1 MSTHLNTANCIFTFL
16 SAAAARQHRLS
27 FQGSLL
33 SSEIASSS
41 FCYTGYSH
49 SASLLVAAALSSVY
63 PHSHLHTT
71 NCTHLHIPCAL
82 SFPCMA
88 CTRYLQ
94 THIAHII
101 IPRCNRAKPSE
112 PFFLRFLCMA
122 ASFRIRRHRR
132 LRCALATMCT
142 FTVHLLQQ
150 HVRNQMIFP
159 GFLFQRLQL

>member
-41 FCYTGYSH
+41 FCYTSYSH
-49 SASLLVAAALSSVY
+49 SASLFLAAAALSSVY

-71 NCTHLHIPCAL
+71 KCTHMHIPCAF

-101 IPRCNRAKPSE
+101 IPRCIRAKPSE
-112 PFFLRFLCMA
+112 SLFLRFLCMA
-122 ASFRIRRHRR
+122 ASFGIRRHRH
-132 LRCALATMCT
+132 LRFAFANNVHFYRALAATA
-142 FTVHLLQQ
+142 
-150 HVRNQMIFP
+150 RP
-159 GFLFQRLQL
+159 